1 MIFAN
6 FGLKVANFLTFPILS
21 NDFAYLG
28 FKVDF
33 K

>member
-6 FGLKVANFLTFPILS
+6 FGLKVANFLKLPISS

-28 FKVDF
+28 FKMHF